1 MKLVSLATGR
11 WGPSMVM
18 FLCPVLPGPLIR
30 RLGRWL
36 AGYFAHR
43 DDLPLVRALRAN
55 MAVVYGLPEAHPAV
69 RQAVAQLL
77 GNAIL
82 SYADFFRMVQTGHEG
97 TPVDWELDPSMRQAI
112 EESLA
117 TGRGMI
123 LVGAHMCSFDILLL
137 ALKEVLPDVQIL
149 TNADPQGSS
158 RVMNEI
164 RQEQGLHVTPLSVH
178 SIRQALERLDGGGV
192 VAVAADIPI
201 EGGEELTFFGRT
213 SQLPVGHARLALRTG
228 ANILVGASYRV
239 GEGAYRAE
247 VALAPRPESTG
258 DRKGDV
264 ARWAQ
269 TSLNLLESYIRK
281 WPEEWLMPIPVWP
294 G

>member
-11 WGPSMVM
+11 WGPSIVM
-18 FLCPVLPGPLIR
+18 FLCRVLPGPLVCH
-30 RLGRWL
+30 LGKWL
-36 AGYFAHR
+36 AGYLAR
-43 DDLPLVRALRAN
+43 REDLPLVHALWAN
-55 MAVVYGLPEAHPAV
+55 MAVVCGLPEEHPEV

-77 GNAIL
+77 FNAIL
-82 SYADFFRMVQTGHEG
+82 SYADFFRMVQMDQQEV
-97 TPVDWELDPSMRQAI
+97 PVDWELDPAMRQAI

-117 TGRGMI
+117 TGRGMV

-137 ALKEVLPDVQIL
+137 ALKEVMPDVQIL

-164 RQEQGLHVTPLSVH
+164 RQAQGLHVTPLSVH
-178 SIRQALERLDGGGV
+178 SIRQALERLEGGGV
-192 VAVAADIPI
+192 VAVAADIPV
-201 EGGEELTFFGRT
+201 EGGEKLTFFGRT
-213 SQLPVGHARLALRTG
+213 SQLPVGHARLAWRTG
-228 ANILVGASYRV
+228 ANLLVGASYRV

-258 DRKGDV
+258 DRRGDV

-269 TSLNLLESYIRK
+269 ASLTLLESYIRK